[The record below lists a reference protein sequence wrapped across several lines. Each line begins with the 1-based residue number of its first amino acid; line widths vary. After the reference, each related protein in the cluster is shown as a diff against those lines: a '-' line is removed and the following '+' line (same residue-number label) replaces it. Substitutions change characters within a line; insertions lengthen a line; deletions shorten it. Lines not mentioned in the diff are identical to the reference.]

1 MGLVR
6 SRRSPPAAAAAMD
19 RRDQETRDRLLRVA
33 EQLFAERGFKRVTI
47 RDICR
52 EAQANVAAV
61 NYHFGDKLGLYREVL
76 RTAVNAM
83 RGTLEAAQAAGRDGG
98 PEQKIRAYVAVFL
111 DRVAA
116 AGESWIHR
124 LFSRELVDPTPAL
137 DLIVQQAIRPR
148 MVYLRRLVAEL
159 LGCPPD
165 DDRVARCA
173 HSIHAQCVSVIPNP
187 VTARLYPDFKLTAS
201 AAAALAE
208 HIAAFSLAGVQAAK
222 AAPARSKPVRA
233 RGRLPA

>member
-1 MGLVR
+1 MTTAR
-6 SRRSPPAAAAAMD
+6 ARRSPPPAATLD
-19 RRDQETRDRLLRVA
+19 RRDQETRDRLLAVA

-52 EAQANVAAV
+52 DAHANVAAV

-98 PEQKIRAYVAVFL
+98 AEDRIRAYVTVFL
-111 DRVAA
+111 ERVAA
-116 AGESWIHR
+116 SGESWIHR

-137 DLIVQQAIRPR
+137 DMIVQQAIRPR
-148 MVYLRRLVAEL
+148 MIYLRTVVGEL

-165 DDRVARCA
+165 DERVARCA
-173 HSIHAQCVSVIPNP
+173 HSIHALCVSVIPNP
-187 VTARLYPDFKLTAS
+187 VTTRLYPDFKLTPPV
-201 AAAALAE
+201 AAALAD
-208 HIAAFSLAGVQAAK
+208 HITAFSLAGVQVSK
-222 AAPARSKPVRA
+222 ALPGKSRIVRA
-233 RGRLPA
+233 RGKLPF